1 MFFFIIFSFILYLK
15 LIYISINKNKFK
27 LKNNGMSAI
36 NTYIEKDIFK
46 LIKPPNKNLFFYFVY
61 HKI

>member
-1 MFFFIIFSFILYLK
+1 MFFIIFSFILYLK

-27 LKNNGMSAI
+27 LKNNRMSAI
-36 NTYIEKDIFK
+36 NTHIEKDIFK